1 MSLTIAEPEK
11 NIANKIADKEA
22 VIGIIGLGYVGLP
35 LAVEYAGKG
44 FKTIGYDLDTRK
56 VSALSDG
63 ISYIEDIESGAI
75 QKIRRS
81 DMFRATSEFDS
92 LTEADIIF
100 ICVPTP
106 VTAHKDPDVSY
117 IRSASQ
123 AIARTL
129 RRGQLIIL
137 KSTTYPDT
145 TEGVVLP
152 ILEEEAEIKE
162 LSLGKDYFL
171 AFSPERVDPGNKTFT
186 TATTPIVVG
195 GVTAE
200 CTKVAKKALEQIIEQ
215 VHPVSSP
222 RVAEMEKLLENIF
235 RSVNIALA
243 NEMAQLCDR
252 MGGISFWEVVEAAAT
267 KPFGFMP
274 FTPGPGLGGH
284 CIPIDPYYLSWL
296 ARRYDFET
304 SFITLSSHTNESM
317 PFYVVE
323 GILRAIAD
331 QPVRLSEARILLLG
345 AAFKKNVSDI
355 RHSPTLKIIEL
366 LKNRGVSNISYTD
379 PWVPSLSERQGT
391 TLIEME
397 SVDLTR
403 EVLELSDIVVILTD
417 HDDVDYQLVADHA
430 RLIVDTRN
438 AMANLNT
445 DPEKLMLLGGGDF

>member
-63 ISYIEDIESGAI
+63 ISYIEDIDSSAI
-75 QKIRRS
+75 QNIRSS

-162 LSLGKDYFL
+162 LSVGKDYFL

-186 TATTPIVVG
+186 IATTPIVVG

-304 SFITLSSHTNESM
+304 SFITLSAHTNESM

>member
-63 ISYIEDIESGAI
+63 ISYIEDIDSSAI
-75 QKIRRS
+75 QNIRSS

-162 LSLGKDYFL
+162 LSVGKDYFL

-304 SFITLSSHTNESM
+304 SFITLSAHTNESM

>member
-63 ISYIEDIESGAI
+63 ISYIEDIDSSAI
-75 QKIRRS
+75 QNIRSS

-106 VTAHKDPDVSY
+106 VTAHKDPDISY

-162 LSLGKDYFL
+162 LSVGKDYFL

-304 SFITLSSHTNESM
+304 SFITLSAHTNESM